1 MTLVV
6 IGYLTREGMKRK
18 KNKGFIMNGY
28 HKLNLWNYLIGY
40 YLNQGCTY
48 AEAKKPALKDYLKLL
63 GVNHKKM

>member
-1 MTLVV
+1 
-6 IGYLTREGMKRK
+6 MKRK
-18 KNKGFIMNGY
+18 KNRGFIMNGY

-63 GVNHKKM
+63 GVNYKKM

>member
-1 MTLVV
+1 
-6 IGYLTREGMKRK
+6 MKK
-18 KNKGFIMNGY
+18 KKGLISKGY

-40 YLNQGCTY
+40 YMNQHLSY